1 MHREVKGGAM
11 AIPESIQSFLGRN
24 SAAYSTLQHP
34 VAYTAQ
40 REAALAHVPGR
51 EWAKTI
57 VYLADG
63 EPIQAVLPA
72 SFSVNEAQL
81 RALTGARSL
90 RLAEESEF
98 EPLYP
103 GCERGA
109 MPPFGP
115 LYGQRVFVDRVL
127 ADDPEIVF
135 NAGTHA
141 DAIRMRYED
150 FASLVQPVVGEF
162 AHSASTRSAS
172 TRSAG
177 LW

>member
-1 MHREVKGGAM
+1 MYLESEGRAAM
-11 AIPESIQSFLGRN
+11 AIPESIQSFLDRN
-24 SAAYSTLQHP
+24 GAAYSVLQHP
-34 VAYTAQ
+34 AAFTAQ

-51 EWAKTI
+51 VWAKT
-57 VYLADG
+57 VVCLADD

-72 SFSVNEAQL
+72 SLSINQAQL
-81 RALTGARSL
+81 RVLTGARSL

-115 LYGQRVFVDRVL
+115 LYGQRVFVERGLV
-127 ADDPEIVF
+127 DDPEIVF
-135 NAGTHA
+135 NAGTHV
-141 DAIRMRYED
+141 DAIRMRYDD

-162 AHSASTRSAS
+162 AQSTSR
-172 TRSAG
+172 RSAG

>member
-1 MHREVKGGAM
+1 M
-11 AIPESIQSFLGRN
+11 AIPESIQSFLNRN
-24 SAAYSTLQHP
+24 GAAYSALQHP

-51 EWAKTI
+51 EWAKTVVCLI
-57 VYLADG
+57 DG

-72 SFSVNEAQL
+72 SFSINEAQL
-81 RALTGARSL
+81 RALTGAREL

-109 MPPFGP
+109 TPPFGP
-115 LYGQRVFVDRVL
+115 LYGQRVFVDRALV
-127 ADDPEIVF
+127 DDPEIVF

-162 AHSASTRSAS
+162 AQRPAARG
-172 TRSAG
+172 AG